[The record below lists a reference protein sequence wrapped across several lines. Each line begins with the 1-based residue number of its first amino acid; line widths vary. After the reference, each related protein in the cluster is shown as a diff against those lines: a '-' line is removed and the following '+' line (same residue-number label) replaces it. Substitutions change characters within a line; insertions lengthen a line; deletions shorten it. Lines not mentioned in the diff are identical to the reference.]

1 MCQEFGGHDGAD
13 GVPTEVLGSGRTAA
27 VTIEAGKRIGATLFQ
42 GAAQHIAIGHGPKC
56 LAAPATPSD
65 LSANSARVAAHYS
78 RARVWPGRGIA
89 SSKQAAALTSAS
101 EYIRAIAVNTSPAF
115 LSSSCAA

>member
-56 LAAPATPSD
+56 LSCASH
-65 LSANSARVAAHYS
+65 ANSARVAAHYS

>member
-1 MCQEFGGHDGAD
+1 MTGELYRPQRLKGHHLKGAATVAGAQSTGRCRPSA

-56 LAAPATPSD
+56 L
-65 LSANSARVAAHYS
+65 
-78 RARVWPGRGIA
+78 
-89 SSKQAAALTSAS
+89 
-101 EYIRAIAVNTSPAF
+101 
-115 LSSSCAA
+115 SCASHAVGPIS

>member
-1 MCQEFGGHDGAD
+1 MTGELYRPQRLKGTTSRAQPPWRARNRQVVADRALVCQEFGGHDGAD

-56 LAAPATPSD
+56 L
-65 LSANSARVAAHYS
+65 
-78 RARVWPGRGIA
+78 
-89 SSKQAAALTSAS
+89 
-101 EYIRAIAVNTSPAF
+101 
-115 LSSSCAA
+115 SCASHAVGPIS

>member
-56 LAAPATPSD
+56 L
-65 LSANSARVAAHYS
+65 
-78 RARVWPGRGIA
+78 
-89 SSKQAAALTSAS
+89 
-101 EYIRAIAVNTSPAF
+101 
-115 LSSSCAA
+115 SCASHAVGPIS

>member
-42 GAAQHIAIGHGPKC
+42 
-56 LAAPATPSD
+56 APPSTLQSDMD
-65 LSANSARVAAHYS
+65 LSV
-78 RARVWPGRGIA
+78 
-89 SSKQAAALTSAS
+89 
-101 EYIRAIAVNTSPAF
+101 
-115 LSSSCAA
+115 